1 MKCLNETAAQFNALG
16 DADRLA
22 LVVCLMDGPQCVGAL
37 AKRFDV
43 GMSTISQRL
52 KLLHTAR
59 LIAKERRGKHM
70 FYKIDD
76 QHVLNLIENALEHS
90 GES

>member
-1 MKCLNETAAQFNALG
+1 MKRLTETAAQFNALG

-22 LVVCLMDGPQCVGAL
+22 LIVCLLDGPQCVGHL
-37 AKRFDV
+37 AEQFDA

-52 KLLHTAR
+52 KLIHAAR
-59 LIAKERRGKHM
+59 LVDKERRGKHM
-70 FYKIDD
+70 FYKVADD
-76 QHVLNLIENALEHS
+76 HVRTLIESAFEHL